1 MKVKVT
7 LFIAGR
13 IVEEVVDAV
22 DYKDAQE
29 IAKRRNS
36 NAATIVSVTAVF
48 WSLVLLL
55 YHKFLILSVVI
66 NADKV

>member
-1 MKVKVT
+1 MPVQPTTGFTDVAAVGGSAMKVKVT

-13 IVEEVVDAV
+13 IIEEVVDAV

-36 NAATIVSVTAVF
+36 DKATIVSVTAIF
-48 WSLVLLL
+48 
-55 YHKFLILSVVI
+55 
-66 NADKV
+66 